1 MIGNMTIVAVRITSY
16 RLLSVFIEN
25 KAGRHDFLALNKL
38 KEISYTKRSVL
49 TPALGN
55 GGLK

>member
-1 MIGNMTIVAVRITSY
+1 MTIVAVRITSY